1 MHDYPI
7 ILFLAALT
15 FVFGL
20 VSRLPERLPFTAP
33 MAFVVVGIL
42 AGPMGLG
49 WVELTLD
56 DTLIRLLAE
65 VTLVSILFVEA
76 STLDLKRL
84 IAERELPVRLLLLG
98 LPLTM
103 LLGTL
108 AGAPLFPE
116 MGWWS
121 LALLAFILS
130 PTDAALGQVVVTSPR
145 VPPPVRRA
153 IAVESGVNDGLVLP
167 PILICIAAI
176 LAVSDER
183 AGVDYWLE
191 FTFAQLVFGPL
202 VGAAVGLAGG
212 WLVDYCAQKRYMNA
226 TFQRLSAI
234 CLAVIAWALAEEVH
248 GNGYI
253 AAFVGGLLLGIRTHA
268 VRERVQ
274 EYAEAEGQ
282 QLTLFVFLIFGL
294 VMVPQAAPYWSW
306 QGLLYAVL
314 MLSLLR
320 MLPVVLSLSGTGLS
334 GKDKYFIAWF
344 GPRGIASVLYLE
356 MVILDLGVEG
366 HETLLSVVV
375 LTVLLSV
382 FAHGLSAQPLSRL
395 YRPGG
400 EEAL

>member
-84 IAERELPVRLLLLG
+84 IAERELPVRLLLLE